1 MPASSKATMNMVE
14 NTISSQK
21 NCSSVTSDG
30 ENQGYYLKGDK
41 ETLFIDFSNESI
53 DIFNKDNHLKS
64 YNVSESKD
72 MKEAMNDAYGIIK
85 DIKAT
90 LKDIDS
96 KSLGIEAKQEL
107 KQESRG
113 IELD

>member
-41 ETLFIDFSNESI
+41 ETLFIDF
-53 DIFNKDNHLKS
+53 NK
-64 YNVSESKD
+64 
-72 MKEAMNDAYGIIK
+72 
-85 DIKAT
+85 
-90 LKDIDS
+90 
-96 KSLGIEAKQEL
+96 
-107 KQESRG
+107 
-113 IELD
+113 